1 MNGSTPARARHRTPS
16 LWSAA
21 AAGERVLI
29 PLGVFW
35 KADSAHLHSDYRGGE
50 REGGWAVGRGHQLF
64 AFDNGIQCQLNNA
77 PLARE
82 GRNGRERHANEE
94 HLGKGEVPIL
104 PSFSLRKY
112 LFHLRFFNE
121 GD

>member
-1 MNGSTPARARHRTPS
+1 MPPRPRTPF

-21 AAGERVLI
+21 NEGVLI

-35 KADSAHLHSDYRGGE
+35 KADSAHLHPDYRGGE
-50 REGGWAVGRGHQLF
+50 GEGGRAAGQGHQLF

-77 PLARE
+77 ALARE

-94 HLGKGEVPIL
+94 HLGKGKSPSLLL
-104 PSFSLRKY
+104 PSFLTEKESFPSPILQ
-112 LFHLRFFNE
+112 
-121 GD
+121 